1 MHKTVLA
8 QDSVHKITPRFVVKY
23 KASANNVRFDWGLEP
38 WAFPDHAVDRRKLR
52 IQIKEIQ
59 NGFDR
64 IIHLINLLL
73 KDDYKRFLEVVW
85 KIEFLCVFLV
95 P

>member
-38 WAFPDHAVDRRKLR
+38 WAFPDHAVDRRKL
-52 IQIKEIQ
+52 IEYK
-59 NGFDR
+59 
-64 IIHLINLLL
+64 L
-73 KDDYKRFLEVVW
+73 KKYRMAS
-85 KIEFLCVFLV
+85 IESFI
-95 P
+95 